1 MHKYIIKRILFT
13 IPVLFGAIFLVYAI
27 MYLTPGTP
35 AELIL
40 GITAKPEDIAALN
53 HRLGADLPFF
63 RQFFNYV
70 KNIILHFDFGTSYQ
84 NGKPVFDSILA
95 RFPCTFF
102 LALSSTVL
110 GCGLGMV
117 LGIISAVKQYSWLD
131 NALTTLAMFFS
142 AMPGFWLG
150 LMLMILFSLKLGWL
164 PFSGV
169 DTWKGYV
176 LPTITLALG
185 SAASD
190 MRLTRSTMLEAIRQD
205 YVRTAR
211 SKGLPE
217 KVVIWKHALRNAL
230 LPVVTSIGM
239 GFGSALGGA
248 VICETVFGMPGLGML
263 IVTSIRQKNTPVVLA
278 ATLFL
283 AALFCIV
290 MLVVDILYA
299 YIDPRIK
306 ALYKSR

>member
-1 MHKYIIKRILFT
+1 MYKYVIKRILLT
-13 IPVLFGAIFLVYAI
+13 IPVLLGAIFLVYAI

-53 HRLGADLPFF
+53 HKLGADLPFF
-63 RQFFNYV
+63 EQFFNYL
-70 KNIILHFDFGTSYQ
+70 KGIFLHFDFGTSYRDGQ
-84 NGKPVFDSILA
+84 PVFQSIMS
-95 RFPCTFF
+95 RFPCTLT
-102 LALSSTVL
+102 LAITSTIL
-110 GCGLGMV
+110 GVGLGVV
-117 LGIISAVKQYSWLD
+117 LGIVSAVKQYSWLD
-131 NALTTLAMFFS
+131 NVLTTLAMFFS

-150 LMLMILFSLKLGWL
+150 LMLMIVFALKLGWL
-164 PFSGV
+164 PFSGI
-169 DTWKGYV
+169 DSWTGYI

-190 MRLTRSTMLEAIRQD
+190 MRLTRSTMLETIRQD
-205 YVRTAR
+205 YIRTAR
-211 SKGLPE
+211 SKGVPE

-230 LPVVTSIGM
+230 LPVITSMGM
-239 GFGSALGGA
+239 SFGSALGGA

-263 IVTSIRQKNTPVVLA
+263 IVKSIRQKDTPVVLA

-306 ALYKSR
+306 ALYKS

>member
-1 MHKYIIKRILFT
+1 MYKYVIKRILLT
-13 IPVLFGAIFLVYAI
+13 IPVLLGAIFLVYAI

-53 HRLGADLPFF
+53 HKLGADLPFLQ
-63 RQFFNYV
+63 QFFNYLKGIV
-70 KNIILHFDFGTSYQ
+70 LHFDFGTSYRDNQ
-84 NGKPVFDSILA
+84 PVFDAIMA
-95 RFPCTFF
+95 RFPTTLI
-102 LALSSTVL
+102 LAITSTVV
-110 GCGLGMV
+110 GCGIGIA

-131 NALTTLAMFFS
+131 NLLTTLAMFFS

-150 LMLMILFSLKLGWL
+150 LILMIIFALKLGWL

-169 DTWKGYV
+169 DTWKGYI

-190 MRLTRSTMLEAIRQD
+190 MRLTRSTMLETIRQD
-205 YVRTAR
+205 YIRTAR
-211 SKGLPE
+211 SKGVPE
-217 KVVIWKHALRNAL
+217 RTVIWKHALRNAL
-230 LPVVTSIGM
+230 LPVVTSMGM
-239 GFGSALGGA
+239 GFGASLGGA
-248 VICETVFGMPGLGML
+248 VIVETVFGMPGLGTL
-263 IVTSIRQKNTPVVLA
+263 IVSSIRQKDTPVVLA

-283 AALFCIV
+283 AALFCLV

-306 ALYKSR
+306 ALYKS